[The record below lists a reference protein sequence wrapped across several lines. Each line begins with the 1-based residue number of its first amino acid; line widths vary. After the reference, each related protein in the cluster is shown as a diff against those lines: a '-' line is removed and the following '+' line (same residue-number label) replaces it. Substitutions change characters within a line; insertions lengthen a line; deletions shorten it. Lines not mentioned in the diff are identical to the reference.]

1 MLDHRARVAKAKELL
16 DSTVSPGSGIR
27 TQADARSASAAA
39 AVANLPPLVMPVD
52 DVGQILSIHIR
63 LLVQPEPYKRA
74 WRHGRAWKMKI
85 RAWKNQDPCFNFYKH
100 YALLHKYPV

>member
-39 AVANLPPLVMPVD
+39 VANLPPLVIPVD
-52 DVGQILSIHIR
+52 DVGQIL
-63 LLVQPEPYKRA
+63 
-74 WRHGRAWKMKI
+74 
-85 RAWKNQDPCFNFYKH
+85 
-100 YALLHKYPV
+100 